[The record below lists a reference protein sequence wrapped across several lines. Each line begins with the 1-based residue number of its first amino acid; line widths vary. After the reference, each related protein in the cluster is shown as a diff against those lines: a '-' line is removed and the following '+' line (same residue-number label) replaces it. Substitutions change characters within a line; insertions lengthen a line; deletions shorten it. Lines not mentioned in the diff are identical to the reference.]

1 MFFRKRREAEQLQ
14 QKLLL
19 ETLQHLTSQFS
30 DVLQTTQVNHTE
42 SLKVIAAANVK
53 VAESLGEQAKSF
65 GNWIESFK
73 VSAQPESRVMN
84 DELMFELEQQKRAT
98 LEKEGFPVNG
108 NRGDQLLATM
118 NRFIDMEDLEKSIL
132 G

>member
-1 MFFRKRREAEQLQ
+1 
-14 QKLLL
+14 
-19 ETLQHLTSQFS
+19 
-30 DVLQTTQVNHTE
+30 
-42 SLKVIAAANVK
+42 
-53 VAESLGEQAKSF
+53 
-65 GNWIESFK
+65 
-73 VSAQPESRVMN
+73 
-84 DELMFELEQQKRAT
+84 MFELEQQKRAT